1 MRCITV
7 AGLDIPLLPIR
18 ISSPQHTLALSW
30 DFLAWIPGKDSIL
43 CSLTN
48 FITTTELSGPFYIS
62 PDIYHT
68 QVTEYLLE
76 TILQRYG
83 PE

>member
-1 MRCITV
+1 MTYITV
-7 AGLDIPLLPIR
+7 TGLDIPSLLIR

-30 DFLAWIPGKDSIL
+30 DFLAWIPGEDKIL
-43 CSLTN
+43 RSFTN
-48 FITTTELSGPFYIS
+48 FITTAELSGPFYIS

-68 QVTEYLLE
+68 QITEYLLE
-76 TILQRYG
+76 KFYQ

>member
-1 MRCITV
+1 MKCITV
-7 AGLDIPLLPIR
+7 TGLDIPCLPIR

-30 DFLAWIPGKDSIL
+30 DFLAWIPGEDRIL

-48 FITTTELSGPFYIS
+48 FVTTAELSGSLYIS

-68 QVTEYLLE
+68 QITEYLLE
-76 TILQRYG
+76 TILQSYG
-83 PE
+83 PM

>member
-1 MRCITV
+1 MTYITV
-7 AGLDIPLLPIR
+7 TGLDIPSLLIR

-30 DFLAWIPGKDSIL
+30 DFLAWIPGEDRIL

-48 FITTTELSGPFYIS
+48 FVTTAELSGSFYIS

-68 QVTEYLLE
+68 QITEYLLE
-76 TILQRYG
+76 TILQSYG
-83 PE
+83 PM